1 MAQKRKSNSRS
12 AKRGKSSKQ
21 QRSKGGSSFGR
32 ILLGLFILLALAY
45 GALAFKEGKL
55 VPEVLSELK
64 LKLPDLD
71 QSEVAEPETKQ
82 EAPKEEKKIEAQPV
96 EENIS
101 EESPEETPFDYDAFD
116 LYFTAAFDF
125 MWPAYTAN
133 DAIIERPY
141 YTIRYNEEHEQAAW
155 VAYKLV
161 ADSLNQTTYERKDN
175 FREDPR
181 VRSGSASLD
190 DYKGSGY
197 DRGHLAPAA
206 DFSYD
211 EFALSQSF
219 YMSNMSPQ
227 NPSFNR
233 GVWKKL
239 EDQVRDWAKANQAV
253 YVVTGPV
260 LNKRF
265 KTIGKNQVSVPEY
278 YYKIVLDIEKPE
290 VKAIAFLMKNEKSS
304 ADLSTFV
311 VTIDELEKLT
321 SLDFFPSMPDELENA
336 LESSKMTSR
345 WFK

>member
-1 MAQKRKSNSRS
+1 MAQKRKPAN
-12 AKRGKSSKQ
+12 KKTTSKKKTTPK
-21 QRSKGGSSFGR
+21 KGGSGFGR
-32 ILLGLFILLALAY
+32 FLLGIFILAILVY
-45 GALAFKEGKL
+45 GALALSEGKL
-55 VPEVLSELK
+55 VPDFIRGFTGTSPKTESPEK
-64 LKLPDLD
+64 KLPDPVKI
-71 QSEVAEPETKQ
+71 EKEPAKPEEKAKEQELTEE
-82 EAPKEEKKIEAQPV
+82 EAP
-96 EENIS
+96 
-101 EESPEETPFDYDAFD
+101 FDFDSFD

-125 MWPAYTAN
+125 AWPAYSTT

-141 YTIRYNEEHEQAAW
+141 YTIRYNEEHEQAMW
-155 VAYKLV
+155 VAYRLV
-161 ADSLNQTTYERKDN
+161 ADSLARPTLERKDD

-181 VRSGSASLD
+181 VKTGSASLA

-227 NPSFNR
+227 DPSFNR

-239 EDQVRDWAKANQAV
+239 EEQVRDWAAANHSV

-265 KTIGKNQVSVPEY
+265 KTIGKNEVSVPEY

-290 VKAIAFLMKNEKSS
+290 VKAIAFLMKNEQSTAALSS
-304 ADLSTFV
+304 FV
-311 VTIDELEKLT
+311 VTIDDIEKLT
-321 SLDFFPSMPDELENA
+321 RLDFFPSIPDELENA
-336 LESSKMTSR
+336 LEGMKEPGK

>member
-1 MAQKRKSNSRS
+1 MAQKRKP
-12 AKRGKSSKQ
+12 APKKTSSK
-21 QRSKGGSSFGR
+21 RKPASKKGGSGFGR
-32 ILLGLFILLALAY
+32 FLLGIFILAVLAY
-45 GALAFKEGKL
+45 GALALKEGQL
-55 VPEVLSELK
+55 VPDFIKDLTEGKEKVETPQK
-64 LKLPDLD
+64 TLPDPVQVEKEPLKPK
-71 QSEVAEPETKQ
+71 QEAQEPETV
-82 EAPKEEKKIEAQPV
+82 EEEK
-96 EENIS
+96 S
-101 EESPEETPFDYDAFD
+101 FDFDSFD

-125 MWPAYTAN
+125 AWPAYSAT

-141 YTIRYNEEHEQAAW
+141 YTIRYNEEHEQAMW

-161 ADSLNQTTYERKDN
+161 ADSLAKPTFERKDD

-181 VRSGSASLD
+181 VKTGSATLA

-227 NPSFNR
+227 DPSFNR

-239 EDQVRDWAKANQAV
+239 EDQVRDWATANHSV

-260 LNKRF
+260 LNKKF
-265 KTIGKNQVSVPEY
+265 KTIGKNEVSVPEY

-290 VKAIAFLMKNEKSS
+290 VKAIAFMIKNEKSS
-304 ADLSTFV
+304 AELSTFV
-311 VTIDELEKLT
+311 VTIDEIEKLT
-321 SLDFFPSMPDELENA
+321 QLDFFPSIPDELENA
-336 LESSKMTSR
+336 LESMKEPR
-345 WFK
+345 KWFRY